1 MSDMKAT
8 VDSSNDG
15 FTVNGFEELKYGFK
29 FVDHIFDA
37 KHTHLADIYKK
48 WGRCLLVTD
57 GMVHDA
63 YGKDMKAYF
72 KTHNIPLTIHVMPGG
87 EIHKTMET
95 MLSLVD
101 AFADFGLIRKEPI
114 LSVGGGL
121 VTDVCGFAC
130 ASYRRNSNFIRVP
143 TSLIGLIDAAVSI
156 KVAVNHGKLK
166 NRLGAYHAP
175 SMTFLDFT
183 FLCTLPEGQ
192 VRNGFAELVKISSV
206 SDLRIWQLLEANGEA
221 LIKSRFGRVDGT
233 KPELFAVADE
243 ICKRG
248 IKVMLELESPN
259 LHEIGLDRVIAF
271 GHTWSPTLE
280 LKPEIPLRHGHAINI
295 DMAYSTTL
303 AWTRKYITEAQRDEI
318 LGLMSRV
325 GLSLDHELFDEELLE
340 AGTEAIL
347 QTRDGKQRFVVP
359 KPIGTPHFI
368 NDASME
374 ELYTALKQH
383 KMLCQKYPRQGA
395 GIEAYVDA
403 GDLGRDPQELLKEK
417 SLMNGIN
424 GHIGADHVGAVNTK
438 TAAVDGTG
446 AALKSKGGAVIGNDG
461 SCCA

>member
-1 MSDMKAT
+1 M
-8 VDSSNDG
+8 
-15 FTVNGFEELKYGFK
+15 
-29 FVDHIFDA
+29 
-37 KHTHLADIYKK
+37 
-48 WGRCLLVTD
+48 
-57 GMVHDA
+57 
-63 YGKDMKAYF
+63 
-72 KTHNIPLTIHVMPGG
+72 
-87 EIHKTMET
+87 
-95 MLSLVD
+95 
-101 AFADFGLIRKEPI
+101 
-114 LSVGGGL
+114 
-121 VTDVCGFAC
+121 
-130 ASYRRNSNFIRVP
+130 
-143 TSLIGLIDAAVSI
+143 
-156 KVAVNHGKLK
+156 
-166 NRLGAYHAP
+166 
-175 SMTFLDFT
+175 
-183 FLCTLPEGQ
+183 
-192 VRNGFAELVKISSV
+192 
-206 SDLRIWQLLEANGEA
+206 
-221 LIKSRFGRVDGT
+221 
-233 KPELFAVADE
+233 
-243 ICKRG
+243 
-248 IKVMLELESPN
+248 
-259 LHEIGLDRVIAF
+259 IAF

-303 AWTRKYITEAQRDEI
+303 AWTRKYISEDQRDEI

-383 KMLCQKYPRQGA
+383 KMLCKRYPRQGA

-417 SLMNGIN
+417 SMTNGIN